1 MPANRLNREYDERI
15 YVFVLTII
23 LIIIGCLYIYNVGS
37 IQAQRWDKPDYYYL
51 VRQFIAVLLGMVLMI
66 LAYNIPINFYR
77 KVVPVLYFV
86 TLFLL
91 MSVFF
96 FSAVN
101 GSHRWIK
108 LPFIN
113 FQPSELAKFVSIVYL
128 AHYLDKKSDKI
139 SDFFKGFLPAMILL
153 GILSALILVE
163 PDYGT
168 SFLIMAISIILMF
181 IGGASIKHILGIVAF
196 SVPPAIVLL
205 FSGYHRERLLS
216 FLDPWSY
223 YHGPGYQLIQSLI
236 AIGSGGFFGKGF
248 GNSSQK
254 LYFLPE
260 AHTDFIFSI
269 ISEELGFLG
278 SLILLFIILMLFLE
292 IKRVA
297 DSESDKFKRLL
308 CFGIGLMFMLQALIH
323 LFVSTGLFPTK
334 GIALPFISYGGSS
347 VMMSLFMIGIVLRC
361 KKEQL

>member
-1 MPANRLNREYDERI
+1 MAVNKNYDERVYI
-15 YVFVLTII
+15 FTITILLI
-23 LIIIGCLYIYNVGS
+23 LIGTLYIYNVGS
-37 IQAQRWDKPDYYYL
+37 IQAQRWHKPDYYYFL
-51 VRQFIAVLLGMVLMI
+51 KQFYAILIGMVLLI
-66 LAYNIPINFYR
+66 LAYNIPVNFYR
-77 KVVPVLYFV
+77 KIVPALYFI

-113 FQPSELAKFVSIVYL
+113 FQPSEFAKFVSIVYL
-128 AHYLDKKSDKI
+128 AHYLDKKSEKI

-153 GILSALILVE
+153 GLLSALILIE

-168 SFLIMAISIILMF
+168 SFLIMCISIILMF
-181 IGGASIKHILGIVAF
+181 VGGASIKHILGIIAF
-196 SVPPAIVLL
+196 SIPPAVVLL
-205 FSGYHRERLLS
+205 LSGYHRERLLS

-223 YHGPGYQLIQSLI
+223 YHGAGYQLIQSLI

-248 GNSSQK
+248 GNSIQK

-269 ISEELGFLG
+269 ISEEFGFLG
-278 SLILLFIILMLFLE
+278 SLIVVTIILLLFLE

-297 DSESDKFKRLL
+297 LNESDKFKRLL
-308 CFGIGLMFMLQALIH
+308 CFGIGLVFVVQTIIH
-323 LFVSTGLFPTK
+323 LFVTTGLFPTK

-347 VMMSLFMIGIVLRC
+347 VMISLFMIGVVLRC
-361 KKEQL
+361 KREQL